1 MQLRYFLCSWQA
13 QLSCTVHY
21 ALNYVRLALACVC
34 PAQAINPV
42 VLGLVR
48 AEQTALHRSGAVRS
62 AEEAWRRVMPLQIHG
77 DAAFSGLG
85 IVLES
90 LQLAD
95 LPGFKVGG
103 SVHVIINNQV
113 GAWRQRGCICV
124 LGQASIVS
132 QLDRPVCSSVSP
144 NTLPVSH
151 LRPPWYDLAPFL
163 LQKLV

>member
-1 MQLRYFLCSWQA
+1 MSPSTL
-13 QLSCTVHY
+13 
-21 ALNYVRLALACVC
+21 LACLPVC
-34 PAQAINPV
+34 VSPVQAINPV
-42 VLGLVR
+42 VLGLAR

-113 GAWRQRGCICV
+113 GVDAVRLQCACWGACGCWGSPV
-124 LGQASIVS
+124 LSAQ
-132 QLDRPVCSSVSP
+132 
-144 NTLPVSH
+144 
-151 LRPPWYDLAPFL
+151 
-163 LQKLV
+163 